1 MGLPQIRGAQ
11 AREVWQRLGAVTD
24 PELDEPIT
32 DMGFVERL
40 EVRRGEV
47 EIDFRLPTYWCS
59 PNFAFLMAD
68 GIRKA
73 AQAPVWVSKVRVQL
87 MDHCFADRVNAAVN
101 DDQSFN
107 AVFAE
112 MSDGTD
118 LSEVRETFREKA
130 FLRRQESVLQG
141 LKAMGW
147 TAPQITGL
155 TLAGFDALNLGNQPE
170 AAAQKPRYR
179 EILVGDGLAL
189 LPDDPAFVTWQGDPV
204 TAEDLGDHMMRL
216 RAVRINMEFN
226 GAMCRGLAAAR
237 YKEVDRSNEEPELID
252 FILGRVPPREPF
264 ATDHGASP
272 DSRS

>member
-11 AREVWQRLGAVTD
+11 AREVWRRLGAVTD

-47 EIDFRLPTYWCS
+47 DIAFRLPTYWCS

-73 AQAPVWVSKVRVQL
+73 ALAPNWVSKVRVQL
-87 MDHCFADRVNAAVN
+87 MDHCYAERVNAAVN
-101 DDQSFN
+101 GDQSFD

-112 MSDGTD
+112 MSDGAD

-130 FLRRQESVLQG
+130 FLRRQEVVIQG
-141 LKAMGW
+141 LKVMGW
-147 TAPQITGL
+147 TPAQITGL
-155 TLAGFDALNLGNQPE
+155 TLAAFDLLNLGNQPE

-189 LPDDPAFVTWQGDPV
+189 LPDDPAFVTWRGDPLM
-204 TAEDLGDHMMRL
+204 AEELGDHMMRL
-216 RAVRINMEFN
+216 RSIRINMEFN

-237 YKEVDRSNEEPELID
+237 YKEVDRSGEEPELID
-252 FILGRVPPREPF
+252 FILGRVPPRN
-264 ATDHGASP
+264 HGASP

>member
-11 AREVWQRLGAVTD
+11 ARDVWRRLAAVTD

-40 EVRRGEV
+40 EVSRGGEV

-68 GIRKA
+68 GIRRA
-73 AQAPVWVSKVRVQL
+73 AAGPAWARRVQVRL
-87 MDHCFADRVNAAVN
+87 LDHCFAERVNAAVN
-101 DDQSFN
+101 GDQSFE

-112 MSDGTD
+112 LTDGAD

-130 FLRRQESVLQG
+130 FLRRQEAVILG

-147 TAPQITGL
+147 TPGQITAM
-155 TLAGFDALNLGNQPE
+155 TLGRLDGQNLASQPE
-170 AAAQKPRYR
+170 AAAQRPRYR
-179 EILVGDGLAL
+179 DILVADGLAC
-189 LPDDPAFVTWQGDPV
+189 LPDDPAFVTWQGDPLV
-204 TAEDLGDHMMRL
+204 AEGLADHLMRL
-216 RAVRINMEFN
+216 RSLRINMEFN

-237 YKEVDRSNEEPELID
+237 YKEVDLSGGEPQLID
-252 FILGRVPPREPF
+252 FILGRVPPREP
-264 ATDHGASP
+264 TV
-272 DSRS
+272 SRG

>member
-11 AREVWQRLGAVTD
+11 AREVWRRLGAVTD

-47 EIDFRLPTYWCS
+47 DISFRLPTYWCS

-73 AQAPVWVSKVRVQL
+73 AMAPAWVSKVRVRL

-101 DDQSFN
+101 SGEAFD

-112 MSDGTD
+112 MSDGAD

-130 FLRRQESVLQG
+130 FLRRQEAVILG

-147 TAPQITGL
+147 TAAQITGL
-155 TLAGFDALNLGNQPE
+155 TLAGYDALNLDNQPE

-179 EILVGDGLAL
+179 EILVEDGLAL
-189 LPDDPAFVTWQGDPV
+189 LPDDLAFVTWRADPLLP
-204 TAEDLGDHMMRL
+204 EGLGDHMMRL
-216 RAVRINMEFN
+216 RSIRINMEFN

-237 YKEVDRSNEEPELID
+237 YKEVDRSGEEPELID
-252 FILGRVPPREPF
+252 FLLGRVPPR
-264 ATDHGASP
+264 DHGASP
-272 DSRS
+272 QSRS

>member
-1 MGLPQIRGAQ
+1 MGVPHIRGAQ
-11 AREVWQRLGAVTD
+11 AREVWRRLGAVTD

-40 EVRRGEV
+40 DVRRGEV
-47 EIDFRLPTYWCS
+47 EIAFRLPTYWCS

-73 AQAPVWVSKVRVQL
+73 AQAPAWVSKVRVQL
-87 MDHCFADRVNAAVN
+87 LDHCYAERVNTAVN
-101 DDQSFN
+101 EERSFDD
-107 AVFAE
+107 VFAE
-112 MSDGTD
+112 MSDGAD

-130 FLRRQESVLQG
+130 FLRRQEAVIQG

-147 TAPQITGL
+147 SAGQITGL
-155 TLAGFDALNLGNQPE
+155 TLAGLDAVNLGNQPE

-189 LPDDPAFVTWQGDPV
+189 MPDDPAFVTWRGDPLL
-204 TAEDLGDHMMRL
+204 AEELGDHMMRL
-216 RAVRINMEFN
+216 RAIRINMEFN

-237 YKEVDRSNEEPELID
+237 YKEVDLSRDEPELID
-252 FILGRVPPREPF
+252 FILGRVPPRTHGP
-264 ATDHGASP
+264 DHGASP
-272 DSRS
+272 DSRR

>member
-11 AREVWQRLGAVTD
+11 AREVWRRLGAVTD

-40 EVRRGEV
+40 EVRNGEV
-47 EIDFRLPTYWCS
+47 DIAFRLPTYWCS

-73 AQAPVWVSKVRVQL
+73 ALAPSWAAKARVIL
-87 MDHCFADRVNAAVN
+87 LDHCYAERVNAAVN
-101 DDQSFN
+101 EDQSFD

-112 MSDGTD
+112 MSDGAD

-130 FLRRQESVLQG
+130 FLRRQEAVIRG
-141 LKAMGW
+141 LIAMGW
-147 TAPQITGL
+147 AHSQIAAL

-170 AAAQKPRYR
+170 ASAQKPRYR

-189 LPDDPAFVTWQGDPV
+189 LPDDPAFVTWRGDPL
-204 TAEDLGDHMMRL
+204 TAEGLSDHLMRL
-216 RAVRINMEFN
+216 RAIRINMEFN

-237 YKEVDRSNEEPELID
+237 YKEVDLSGEEPELID
-252 FILGRVPPREPF
+252 FILGRVPPRDPV
-264 ATDHGASP
+264 AKDHGASP